1 VARAAD
7 AEPRRG
13 EARLFAADEEVGRDL
28 ASVDWAATPLGLPG
42 SWPQSLQTAVDILL
56 SSRFP
61 MWMAWGPQL
70 TFFCNAAYR
79 RDTLGRKYPWALGR
93 PASEV
98 WEEIWD
104 DIGPRIDIVLA
115 TGKATWD
122 EGLLLFLGRSGYPEE
137 SYHTFSYSPLRDD
150 DGAVVGMLCVV
161 REDTERVIG
170 ERRMATLRDLG
181 SDPSVGRTERETLE
195 FAWRQ
200 LDRNRLD
207 LPFTLTYL
215 FDSDGVTA
223 RLAGSTGIAAGH
235 PAAPAALAAGDPD
248 PVWPVAAPLR
258 GESALADLD
267 GARFPGLPTGVWS
280 EPPVRALIAPLVQ
293 QGAVPYGFLVAALNR
308 YRPLDEGY
316 RAFANLVTGHL
327 AAGIASARGY
337 EDQQRRAE
345 ALAELDRA
353 KTTFF
358 SNISHEFR
366 TPLTLIM
373 GPVAELQRLLAD
385 AGPQVRE
392 ELQVISRNALRLG
405 RLVNAL
411 LDFSRIE
418 AGRMQA
424 SYEPADIAQVT
435 AELASV
441 FRSAVDRAGL
451 VFEVDCPPLPE
462 PVYLDRGMWEK
473 VVLNLLSNALKF
485 TFDGAIRVSA
495 HAEGGQAVVTVG
507 DTGIG
512 VPAREMPRLFERFHR
527 IENARSRSNEGSGI
541 GLALVQELVQ
551 LHGGTIT
558 GSSAEG
564 NGTTFTIRLPFGH
577 AHLPADALASA
588 GHAATVS
595 ATADP
600 FIQEALRWLPGTRQG
615 EDDATGGSPLPAQI
629 PPGGDA
635 GPAAQAGPATQAGG
649 VLPARVLVADD
660 NADMREYLA
669 RLLRTAGYH
678 VTLVTDGQDA
688 LAAVRAGLPDL
699 VISDVMMPGLDGL
712 GLVAALR
719 ADARTAG
726 VPVLLLSARAGQ
738 EASVEGLRAGADDY
752 LVKPFSAVELLARVR
767 SNLEMAR
774 FRNRESQFRRTLV
787 DSLQE
792 GFFVTDQEGTLL
804 EANQAFLTL
813 VGYRPDGLPYRWPH
827 PWTPDRGADPDGWA
841 ATAQAFTDYKRD
853 GGGRYTVPAR
863 HSGGHTVWLACSS
876 ASLPSPDGHGLL
888 FVGTARDVTAER
900 LAGQREA
907 TLAGFAAALAATGEI
922 SEMLTTAAREIAAA
936 IHAGAVLTAL
946 WSSDDN
952 PAITG
957 WPRAAPGEG
966 ASTAVMGA
974 LEAVRHQ
981 PAASV
986 ALLPGDEG
994 ACLLAAPLG
1003 GTGSSAIAAEFPAG
1017 RPVGAEVRDLF
1028 SILTSHLGQILAKA
1042 RDYEQTRAV
1051 ALTLQHAILAPTELP
1066 HGFAARYTPAVP
1078 PLEVG
1083 GDWYDVVPL
1092 PGQLT
1097 GVVVGDCVGRG
1108 LPAAAVMGQ
1117 LRSASQAVLL
1127 RAPGPAEALADLD
1140 TFASRIP
1147 GAECTTVF
1155 CAIIDPAAGTVT
1167 YSCAGHPPPILVTAA
1182 GEYRLLDEAR
1192 SLPLGM
1198 LPADWQRSQATAVLP
1213 PGATLMLYTDGLVER
1228 RKQPLDEGI
1237 DAAAVTMAERA
1248 EDHPDLVADHVMSAM
1263 TPAAGYDD
1271 DVAVLIYRQP
1281 PAPLVVRVS
1290 AADPSCLAFL
1300 RAELRRWLPAASV
1313 GTRDASDIM
1322 IAAGEATAN
1331 AVEHA
1336 TAGRPADAA
1345 PVEITLTA
1353 HADHAM
1359 IRLTVV
1365 DTGIWR
1371 PPPAD
1376 REEPAPG
1383 TRGHGVIFMHALMNE
1398 VTIDPSVHG
1407 TTVTMTKDLKP

>member
-1 VARAAD
+1 VAGAAD

-28 ASVDWAATPLGLPG
+28 GAVDWAATSLGPPQA
-42 SWPQSLQTAVDILL
+42 WPQSLQTAVDILL

-61 MWMAWGPQL
+61 MWMAWGPEL
-70 TFFCNAAYR
+70 TFFCNDAYR

-93 PASEV
+93 RASEV
-98 WEEIWD
+98 WEEIWS
-104 DIGPRIDIVLA
+104 DIGPRIDTVLA
-115 TGKATWD
+115 TGQATWD
-122 EGLLLFLGRSGYPEE
+122 EGLLLFLERSGYSEE

-161 REDTERVIG
+161 REDTDRVIA
-170 ERRMATLRDLG
+170 ERRMATLLELG
-181 SDPSVGRTERETLE
+181 SDQSVARSERETLE
-195 FAWRQ
+195 FAGRQ
-200 LDRNRLD
+200 LDRNRQD

-215 FDSDGVTA
+215 FGDDDGTA
-223 RLAGSTGIAAGH
+223 RLAASTGIAAGH
-235 PAAPAALAAGDPD
+235 PAAPAVLSVGDPR
-248 PVWPVAAPLR
+248 PAWPVGAAAR
-258 GESALADLD
+258 GEVAVADLA
-267 GARFPGLPTGVWS
+267 GVPGLPTGAWR
-280 EPPVRALIAPLVQ
+280 EPPVQALVVPLAG
-293 QGAVPYGFLVAALNR
+293 QGGGVYGFLVAAVNR
-308 YRPLDEGY
+308 YRPLDEGFH
-316 RAFANLVTGHL
+316 AFAGLVAGHL
-327 AAGIASARGY
+327 AAGIAVARSY
-337 EDQQRRAE
+337 RDSERRAE

-366 TPLTLIM
+366 TPLALIM
-373 GPVAELQRLLAD
+373 GPAQELHRLLPD

-392 ELQVISRNALRLG
+392 ELEAISRNGLRLG
-405 RLVNAL
+405 RLVNTL

-424 SYEPADIAQVT
+424 SYEPADIAEVT

-441 FRSAVDRAGL
+441 FRSAVERAGL
-451 VFEVDCPPLPE
+451 SLEVDCAPLPE
-462 PVYLDRGMWEK
+462 PVYIDRGMWEK

-485 TFDGAIRVSA
+485 TFDGGIRIAVE
-495 HAEGGQAVVTVG
+495 AEGGQAVVTVA
-507 DTGIG
+507 DTGTG
-512 VPAREMPRLFERFHR
+512 VPAHEMARLFERFHR

-551 LHGGTIT
+551 LHGGTIAAA
-558 GSSAEG
+558 SAEG
-564 NGTTFTIRLPFGH
+564 AGTTFTIRLPFGA
-577 AHLPADALASA
+577 AHLPADAIVAA
-588 GHAATVS
+588 GYAGTVS
-595 ATADP
+595 ASADP
-600 FIQEALRWLPGTRQG
+600 FIQEALRWLPGTASDH
-615 EDDATGGSPLPAQI
+615 EDVGLRPAELA
-629 PPGGDA
+629 PGDA
-635 GPAAQAGPATQAGG
+635 AAPLDPAGQPGRA
-649 VLPARVLVADD
+649 LPARVLVADD

-669 RLLRTAGYH
+669 RLLRTAGYQ
-678 VTLVTDGQDA
+678 VTLVSDGRAA
-688 LAAVRAGLPDL
+688 LEAIRADRPDL
-699 VISDVMMPGLDGL
+699 VISDVMMPRLDGL
-712 GLVAALR
+712 GLVAAVR
-719 ADARTAG
+719 GDERTAG
-726 VPVLLLSARAGQ
+726 LPMLLLSARAGQ

-792 GFFVTDQEGTLL
+792 GFFVTDQEGTIL

-813 VGYRPDGLPYRWPH
+813 VGYGQDGLPYRWPH
-827 PWTPDRGADPDGWA
+827 PWVPDQRADPEAWA
-841 ATAQAFTDYKRD
+841 AMTRAFADYMKH
-853 GGGRYTVPAR
+853 GGGRYTVSVR
-863 HSGGHTVWLACSS
+863 HSGGQTVWLACSS
-876 ASLPSPDGHGLL
+876 ASLPNRDGNGLL

-907 TLAGFAAALAATGEI
+907 TLASFAAALAAAGEI

-936 IHAGAVLTAL
+936 LHASSVVTAL

-952 PAITG
+952 PVITG
-957 WPRAAPGEG
+957 WRRSRPGATASDAAI
-966 ASTAVMGA
+966 AA

-986 ALLPGDEG
+986 AVLPGDG
-994 ACLLAAPLG
+994 DGSLLAAPLG
-1003 GTGSSAIAAEFPAG
+1003 GTGSAAIAAEFPDGEPAG
-1017 RPVGAEVRDLF
+1017 TEARELF
-1028 SILTSHLGQILAKA
+1028 SILTSHLGQVLAKA
-1042 RDYEQTRAV
+1042 RDYEQARSV

-1066 HGFAARYTPAVP
+1066 HGFAARYTPAVT

-1083 GDWYDVVPL
+1083 GDWYDAVPL
-1092 PGQLT
+1092 PGRRT
-1097 GVVVGDCVGRG
+1097 GLVVGDCVGRG

-1127 RAPGPAEALADLD
+1127 RADGPAEAVTDLD

-1147 GAECTTVF
+1147 GAECATMF
-1155 CAIIDPAAGTVT
+1155 CAIIDHEAGTVS
-1167 YSCAGHPPPILVTAA
+1167 YSCAGHPPPILVTAD
-1182 GEYRLLDEAR
+1182 GDHRLLDQAR

-1198 LPADWQRSQATAVLP
+1198 RPADWERPQATAALP
-1213 PGATLMLYTDGLVER
+1213 AGATLMLYTDGLVER
-1228 RKQPLDEGI
+1228 RNRPLDQGI
-1237 DAAAVTMAERA
+1237 HAAAATIAERA
-1248 EDHPDLVADHVMSAM
+1248 RDHPDVVADHMMAAM
-1263 TPAAGYDD
+1263 TPPAGYDD

-1281 PAPLVVRVS
+1281 PAPLRVQVG
-1290 AADPSCLAFL
+1290 ADDPACLSYL
-1300 RAELRRWLPAASV
+1300 RAELRGWLSAASI
-1313 GTRDASDIM
+1313 GSREASDIM

-1336 TAGRPADAA
+1336 PAGRPDGAA
-1345 PVEITLTA
+1345 PVQITLTA
-1353 HADHAM
+1353 QAEQAVVK
-1359 IRLTVV
+1359 LTVA

-1398 VTIDPSVHG
+1398 VTFDPSADG